1 MTHRLSS
8 VTKQHRP
15 CLADPAKSACVHR
28 SSARHTATI
37 TAQPAASS
45 GSSTE
50 FAPFSGAMRTFS
62 RIHDAAAAPPTRALS
77 P

>member
-1 MTHRLSS
+1 MTYRLSS
-8 VTKQHRP
+8 VTRQHRL
-15 CLADPAKSACVHR
+15 CLAEPAKSACVYR
-28 SSARHTATI
+28 SSARYTAAI
-37 TAQPAASS
+37 TAQPEALS

-62 RIHDAAAAPPTRALS
+62 RTPDAAAATPVSALS